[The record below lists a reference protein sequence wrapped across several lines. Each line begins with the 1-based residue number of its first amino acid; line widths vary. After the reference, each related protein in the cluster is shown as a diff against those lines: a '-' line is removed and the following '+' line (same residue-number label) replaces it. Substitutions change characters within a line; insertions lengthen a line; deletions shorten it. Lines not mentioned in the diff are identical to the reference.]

1 MYAGKTSLTKIHSEL
16 PGFSINGWLMLLVA
30 LGFLISG
37 LYCFRTALNPVGIYP
52 DWVSPGSMGTAAAFL
67 FALGAVIWR
76 GLTIIQPNESILILL
91 FGAYHG
97 TIRRSGFR
105 WCNPFA
111 RRVKLA
117 LRARNLVS
125 DQLKVND
132 NHGNPIEIAVVV
144 VWRIADTAQAL
155 FDVEMALNEL
165 QGRGVIDFDPERRA
179 AMISNLLVVLCGE
192 SEPKPII
199 NTGTLYH

>member
-30 LGFLISG
+30 LGLLISG

-111 RRVKLA
+111 RRVKIA

-132 NHGNPIEIAVVV
+132 NHGNPIEISVV

-155 FDVEMALNEL
+155 FDRCFGDNK
-165 QGRGVIDFDPERRA
+165 
-179 AMISNLLVVLCGE
+179 
-192 SEPKPII
+192 PKPLSVPAKRLFKALLAWWKWRSMSCKDAESS
-199 NTGTLYH
+199 TLTQNAARR